1 MSKSSIKSLLQVIRA
16 LIMKSRPAYKD
27 YLGNETVTTTT
38 NIVSASLA
46 SVAQNFPIPSEYVDS
61 SFTGLVAGETYT
73 VSVNNV
79 SNDYTATSVND
90 DLIFIGSDTYTNI
103 NSSTP
108 PANYWFVTWTE
119 STSTLAIGQAAGT
132 YLSKSLTLSKTV
144 TKVVDHWDI
153 KKLPEECLPYP
164 VNGGYSVKQGLT
176 EVFNGELDSEIL
188 LDHPFLLSEGDK
200 AYITVDGV
208 ETEYTV
214 ITETINSVKANTFG
228 TCTYAN
234 VSNVDD
240 YIIVV
245 NGIMDGSPM
254 SLVGAKG
261 TYLGKTASVKVSP
274 IVDVKIPSRYLDID
288 ELASKANTAQ
298 TDAENAYNLANNA
311 NTKANSAQ
319 TTANSAQTTANA
331 ALPKA
336 GGTMTGSLVL
346 KGDPTA
352 KMEAATKQYVDA
364 NKFTGEYKVDTHIV
378 AWNNFTISN
387 REGSFYHYATPTYV
401 DKCEYFIGLGGM
413 KSCFNIIF
421 DANSK
426 NIKFAVGTPQG
437 YINGNTIE
445 FTNGNW
451 ADGKIRGIDISGIEG
466 ITMLSGT
473 SGSTDR
479 KKFRVTVDDT
489 GALTTTEVTE

>member
-1 MSKSSIKSLLQVIRA
+1 MSKSSIKSLLQAIRA

-90 DLIFIGSDTYTNI
+90 DLIFIGSDTYANI
-103 NSSTP
+103 TAETP

-119 STSTLAIGQAAGT
+119 STSTLAIGQSAGS

-144 TKVVDHWDI
+144 IKVVDHWDI

-214 ITETINSVKANTFG
+214 ITETINSTKVNTFG

-234 VSNVDD
+234 AGNVDN
-240 YIIVV
+240 YIIVAS
-245 NGIMDGSPM
+245 GILDDGP
-254 SLVGAKG
+254 VVIVAAKG
-261 TYLGKTASVKVSP
+261 TYLGKTVSVKVSP

-288 ELASKANTAQ
+288 ELKS
-298 TDAENAYNLANNA
+298 DIRNA
-311 NTKANSAQ
+311 NTDANNAQ
-319 TTANSAQTTANA
+319 TTANNAQTTANA

-364 NKFTGEYKVDTHIV
+364 NKFTGEYRRSSDNKIV
-378 AWNNFTISN
+378 AIDNFSYINNAAQ
-387 REGSFYHYATPTYV
+387 FYCRATSGMGTTS
-401 DKCEYFIGLGGM
+401 CEYYLG
-413 KSCFNIIF
+413 
-421 DANSK
+421 
-426 NIKFAVGTPQG
+426 
-437 YINGNTIE
+437 INGKTQISVYCLQDGYVRIGVSCGVAGAEQNIV
-445 FTNGNW
+445 FTNHNKTAGYGGVN
-451 ADGKIRGIDISGIEG
+451 ISGIEG
-466 ITMLSGT
+466 ITMFSSSSSGP
-473 SGSTDR
+473 GR

>member
-1 MSKSSIKSLLQVIRA
+1 MSKSSIKSLLQAIRA

-38 NIVSASLA
+38 KIVSASLA

-90 DLIFIGSDTYTNI
+90 DLIFIGSDTWANI
-103 NSSTP
+103 DAETP
-108 PANYWFVTWTE
+108 PTNYWFITWTK
-119 STSTLAIGQAAGT
+119 STNTLAIGQAAGT
-132 YLSKSLTLSKTV
+132 YLSKSLSLSKTV

-176 EVFNGELDSEIL
+176 EVFNGELDSENFT
-188 LDHPFLLSEGDK
+188 DPQFLLSEGDK

-214 ITETINSVKANTFG
+214 ITETVRSAKVSTFG

-234 VSNVDD
+234 AGNVDD
-240 YIIVV
+240 YIVVVSGILDDGPVCIVV
-245 NGIMDGSPM
+245 
-254 SLVGAKG
+254 AEG
-261 TYLGKTASVKVSP
+261 TYLGKIASVKVSP
-274 IVDVKIPSRYLDID
+274 IVDVKIPTRYLDID
-288 ELASKANTAQ
+288 QLK
-298 TDAENAYNLANNA
+298 TD
-311 NTKANSAQ
+311 ANSAKDTADVAKNTAYVAKNTADVAK
-319 TTANSAQTTANA
+319 TTADA

-346 KGDPTA
+346 KADPTD
-352 KMEAATKQYVDA
+352 KMEAATKQYVDT
-364 NKFTGEYKVDTHIV
+364 NSFTGEYKRRSDNQVVGI
-378 AWNNFTISN
+378 NNFQYYSNVAQFYYRATIN
-387 REGSFYHYATPTYV
+387 KGTTR
-401 DKCEYFIGLGGM
+401 CEYYLGLHN
-413 KSCFNIIF
+413 KSNLSILCFQDGHIEISVSRDEADAEQNI
-421 DANSK
+421 
-426 NIKFAVGTPQG
+426 V
-437 YINGNTIE
+437 
-445 FTNGNW
+445 FTNGNKQS
-451 ADGKIRGIDISGIEG
+451 GYGGVNISGIEG
-466 ITMLSGT
+466 ITMFSSSSSGP
-473 SGSTDR
+473 GR

-489 GALTTTEVTE
+489 GKLTTTEVTE

>member
-1 MSKSSIKSLLQVIRA
+1 MSKSSIKSLLQAIRA

-46 SVAQNFPIPSEYVDS
+46 SVDQNFPIPSEYVNS

-79 SNDYTATSVND
+79 SNDYTATSVNN
-90 DLIFIGSDTYTNI
+90 DLIFIGSDTYANI
-103 NSSTP
+103 NAETP
-108 PANYWFVTWTE
+108 PTNYWFVTWTK
-119 STSTLAIGQAAGT
+119 STNTLTIGQAAGT
-132 YLSKSLTLSKTV
+132 YLSKSLRLSKTM

-176 EVFNGELDSEIL
+176 EVFNGELDSGNFTDL
-188 LDHPFLLSEGDK
+188 QFLLSEGDK

-214 ITETINSVKANTFG
+214 ITETIMSAKVSTFG

-234 VSNVDD
+234 VGNVDN

-245 NGIMDGSPM
+245 SGIHDDGP
-254 SLVGAKG
+254 VGIVAAKG

-274 IVDVKIPSRYLDID
+274 IVDVKIPTRYLDID
-288 ELASKANTAQ
+288 QLKSDISVVGTTANSAI

-311 NTKANSAQ
+311 NTK
-319 TTANSAQTTANA
+319 ANSAQTTANA

-346 KGDPTA
+346 KADPTA

-364 NKFTGEYKVDTHIV
+364 NKFTGEYKRKSDNQVVGI
-378 AWNNFTISN
+378 NNFQYSSNVAQFYYRATIN
-387 REGSFYHYATPTYV
+387 QGTTR
-401 DKCEYFIGLGGM
+401 CEYYLGLHNKSNLSILCFQDGHIQIGVSGGVTDAEQ
-413 KSCFNIIF
+413 NI
-421 DANSK
+421 
-426 NIKFAVGTPQG
+426 V
-437 YINGNTIE
+437 
-445 FTNGNW
+445 FTNDNKTAGYGGVN
-451 ADGKIRGIDISGIEG
+451 ISGIEG
-466 ITMLSGT
+466 ITMFS
-473 SGSTDR
+473 SSSSEPNR

-489 GALTTTEVTE
+489 GKLTTTEVTE

>member
-1 MSKSSIKSLLQVIRA
+1 MSKSSIKSLLQAIRA

-46 SVAQNFPIPSEYVDS
+46 SVAQNFPIPSEYVNS

-79 SNDYTATSVND
+79 SNDYTATSVNN
-90 DLIFIGSDTYTNI
+90 DLIFIGSDTYANI
-103 NSSTP
+103 NAETP
-108 PANYWFVTWTE
+108 PTNYWFVTWTK
-119 STSTLAIGQAAGT
+119 STNTLIIGQAAGT
-132 YLSKSLTLSKTV
+132 YLSKSLRLSKTM

-176 EVFNGELDSEIL
+176 EVFNGELDSENFTDL
-188 LDHPFLLSEGDK
+188 QFLLSEGDK

-214 ITETINSVKANTFG
+214 ITETIMPAKISTFG

-234 VSNVDD
+234 AGNVDN
-240 YIIVV
+240 YIVV
-245 NGIMDGSPM
+245 VSGILDDGPVCI
-254 SLVGAKG
+254 VGAKG

-274 IVDVKIPSRYLDID
+274 IVDVKIPTRYLDID
-288 ELASKANTAQ
+288 QLNT
-298 TDAENAYNLANNA
+298 DANNA
-311 NTKANSAQ
+311 QTMANNAQ
-319 TTANSAQTTANA
+319 TTANNAQTTANA

-346 KGDPTA
+346 KADPTA
-352 KMEAATKQYVDA
+352 KMEAATKQYVDT
-364 NKFTGEYKVDTHIV
+364 NSFTGEYKVNTKTV

-387 REGSFYHYATPTYV
+387 REGNFYHYATPTYV
-401 DKCEYFIGLGGM
+401 DKCGYYIGLGGM

-421 DANSK
+421 DTNSK
-426 NIKFAVGTPQG
+426 NIIFKVGTPQG
-437 YINGNTIE
+437 FTTGNTIE
-445 FTNGNW
+445 FSNGNY

-466 ITMLSGT
+466 ITMLSGK
-473 SGSTDR
+473 SGSTNR
-479 KKFRVTVDDT
+479 KKFRVTVNDS
-489 GALTTTEVTE
+489 GVLTTTEVTE